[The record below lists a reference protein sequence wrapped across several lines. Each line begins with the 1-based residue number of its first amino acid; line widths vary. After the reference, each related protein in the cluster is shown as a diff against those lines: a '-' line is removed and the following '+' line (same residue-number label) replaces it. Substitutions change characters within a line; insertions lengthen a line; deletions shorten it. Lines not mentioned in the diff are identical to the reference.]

1 MQDLFDETAQLEQI
15 CIENLREWVGAAA
28 EGMRDR
34 HKVVV
39 FAKSRQGVRSILE
52 AVEGDAA
59 LGDYFRPLRLVGK
72 GSGGRF
78 MSVREQ
84 VREGAGCSPSQIS
97 RHDCIN
103 L

>member
-1 MQDLFDETAQLEQI
+1 M
-15 CIENLREWVGAAA
+15 GAAT
-28 EGMRDR
+28 EGMQGR

-52 AVEGDAA
+52 AVEGDPV
-59 LGDYFRPLRLVGK
+59 LKDYFRPLRLVGK

-84 VREGAGCSPSQIS
+84 VRRGAP
-97 RHDCIN
+97 
-103 L
+103 